1 MQKINSKTFG
11 LMASGLLFGFGAVGM
26 QGCDDLAEQC
36 GLKCPSKGIVEG
48 NASISG
54 VASID
59 AFFGAVVDY
68 KAAADSVNSGIRV
81 QLDAIAVGVGLEP
94 GATGAEIKAGIQ
106 AKLDANISGSLTV
119 NAQPAKCQASVE
131 VAASAAA
138 ECDVEVDPGS
148 IEVKCEGSCTIDA
161 SAQADCSAMGNLR
174 CTGTAP
180 NLACE
185 GTCTGEC
192 NLEVAASCEGTCR
205 GACDAECSVVDSS
218 GNCAGQCMGN
228 CQGSCELNAGGSC
241 SGKCEGSCEYTP
253 PGAECEA
260 NAEAKCTAAAEANVE
275 CKGGCEGDVRPPE
288 VKAECKATVEAKA
301 EASVECT
308 PPSIDIAWQWKAGV
322 NADAQAE
329 FKAWINTFK
338 GQLSGLLAATAKAEI
353 LVAGAG
359 NLSAAANA
367 AVKGGIEEIEAS
379 GDLKATIGAGCA
391 LGQLSSVVSVL
402 GGVGT
407 SLQGSLSASV
417 EITAMAGG

>member
-1 MQKINSKTFG
+1 MQMINSKTFG

-36 GLKCPSKGIVEG
+36 GLTCPSKGIVEG

-81 QLDAIAVGVGLEP
+81 QLDAIAIGVGLEP

-180 NLACE
+180 NLECS

-322 NADAQAE
+322 DADAQAE

-338 GQLSGLLAATAKAEI
+338 GQLGGLLAATAKAEI

-367 AVKGGIEEIEAS
+367 AVKGGIEEIKAS
-379 GDLKATIGAGCA
+379 GDLKAKIGAGCA
-391 LGQLSSVVSVL
+391 LEQLSSVVSVL